1 MLNSLSHYIQRIKRH
16 VSQYQYVSFTE
27 KNVLLTPLN
36 TPRLRKKY
44 LHQLLILNIKFRDV
58 HRHVM
63 FIFGS
68 NQNDSK
74 INLHFKS
81 VIICARPYIN
91 IQRRHFEMPKH
102 QSNAR
107 TFFFT
112 VVPDQIL
119 FIACIYRL
127 YILQYNIMDCDI
139 KIHWSYIRSYCH
151 QQQLYYGIPWVC

>member
-1 MLNSLSHYIQRIKRH
+1 MTVNQNKGDDTRCFSLTVCLIPDQGMLNSLSHYIQRIKRH
-16 VSQYQYVSFTE
+16 ASQYQYVSFTE

-107 TFFFT
+107 TFFLQQF
-112 VVPDQIL
+112 QI
-119 FIACIYRL
+119 
-127 YILQYNIMDCDI
+127 
-139 KIHWSYIRSYCH
+139 K
-151 QQQLYYGIPWVC
+151 YY